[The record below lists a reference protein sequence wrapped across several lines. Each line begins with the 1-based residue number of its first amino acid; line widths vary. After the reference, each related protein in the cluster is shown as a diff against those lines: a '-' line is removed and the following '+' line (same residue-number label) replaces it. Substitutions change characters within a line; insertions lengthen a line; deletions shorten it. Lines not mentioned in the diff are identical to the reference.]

1 MRARDYINSLKSRV
15 SKLEEKGMAL
25 ESQLWIDYGDEQDVN
40 GSPEKIEV
48 GISRAAAEETT
59 QDRCLKIVGGRRCDA
74 MKETIFVD

>member
-25 ESQLWIDYGDEQDVN
+25 ESQLWIGDEQDVN

-48 GISRAAAEETT
+48 
-59 QDRCLKIVGGRRCDA
+59 D
-74 MKETIFVD
+74 